1 MKKLASMIL
10 VILLAVLAIV
20 PATGLADSGYSE
32 SFGVSEGI
40 LVNVQKQTLT
50 ISVKDSARGT
60 SKSGASVKL
69 YRLEP
74 VFQFSDSIT
83 RCSDTNESKGESI
96 GFSSGTSTSIAKDSS
111 SGKNYGYSIG
121 YSESIS
127 SGSSIGIS
135 VSSGTSTGISGT
147 GLNVGY
153 SESSVDGSHAIG
165 SADAVTWKYFHVKT
179 LKTDSKGKASIKV
192 EPGDYKVVVTDT
204 DYSKVTKEF
213 TVKEGKAKTVAV
225 SIAPKYG
232 TLNMTLK
239 DLKTEKGTVV
249 SLKLL
254 NSKGKVIKTFKT
266 NSSGKY
272 TLKLEPGN
280 YKIVTADKKYKEETK
295 FSFKVKAGATATV
308 LGKVTPIYPLTIK
321 VQDKKGNTVKGKDVK
336 VYITNKNFE
345 KVTKSVSSKGTVSF
359 DNVPDGNY
367 TVVAYRKEK
376 GKNVTLYT
384 GTLYIN
390 ASKPG
395 DKCTK
400 TIKLNKEIK

>member
-1 MKKLASMIL
+1 MKKLTSMIL
-10 VILLAVLAIV
+10 VILLAMLAIV
-20 PATGLADSGYSE
+20 PATGLADSGYIE
-32 SFGVSEGI
+32 SFGVSDGI
-40 LVNVQKQTLT
+40 LVDVQKQTLT
-50 ISVKDSARGT
+50 ISVKDSTRGT

-74 VFQFSDSIT
+74 VYQFSESIT
-83 RCSDTNESKGESI
+83 RCSDLNKSKGGSI
-96 GFSSGTSTSIAKDSS
+96 GFSSGTSTNIAKDTS
-111 SGKNYGYSIG
+111 SGKNSG
-121 YSESIS
+121 YSESTSSGGIIGIGVS
-127 SGSSIGIS
+127 TGTSASISGSS
-135 VSSGTSTGISGT
+135 
-147 GLNVGY
+147 LNVGY
-153 SESSVDGSHAIG
+153 SESYVDGSHAIG
-165 SADAVTWKYFHVKT
+165 TADAVTWEYFHVKT

-192 EPGDYKVVVTDT
+192 EPGDYKVVVTAT

-213 TVKEGKAKTVAV
+213 TVKEGKAKTIAV

>member
-1 MKKLASMIL
+1 MKKLTSMIL
-10 VILLAVLAIV
+10 VVLLAVLAIA

-32 SFGVSEGI
+32 SFGISEAVI
-40 LVNVQKQTLT
+40 VNTQKQTLT
-50 ISVKDSARGT
+50 VSVKDSASGY

-74 VFQFSDSIT
+74 VYQFTDSIT
-83 RCSDTNESKGESI
+83 RCSDLNKSKGESVGVSSGKITGI
-96 GFSSGTSTSIAKDSS
+96 GVNTSSSYNVGTSSGKLGIGVSTGSSSSSGVSGTSINAS
-111 SGKNYGYSIG
+111 
-121 YSESIS
+121 YSES
-127 SGSSIGIS
+127 
-135 VSSGTSTGISGT
+135 TST
-147 GLNVGY
+147 
-153 SESSVDGSHAIG
+153 GSHAIG
-165 SADAVTWKYFHVKT
+165 SSATWEYFHVKT

-192 EPGDYKVVVTDT
+192 EPGSYKVVVTAT

-213 TVKEGKAKTVAV
+213 EVKAGKAKTLAV

-249 SLKLL
+249 NLKLL
-254 NSKGKVIKTFKT
+254 NGSGKVVKTFKT

-280 YKIVTADKKYKEETK
+280 YKIVTADSNYMEETK

-308 LGKVTPIYPLTIK
+308 MGKVTPIYPLTIK

-336 VYITNKNFE
+336 VYIMNKNYA
-345 KVTKSVSSKGTVSF
+345 KVTKSVSSKGTVAF
-359 DNVPDGNY
+359 DKVPDGNY

-384 GTLYIN
+384 GKLYIN

-395 DKCTK
+395 AKCTK